1 MRVPCCKVKL
11 TEKRISQGTSSNSYL
26 ETPLPQL
33 PFQLT
38 VYPLCVAWCGFFQK
52 NERWFEDTLPNLIE
66 FHFKQAFR
74 VTPST
79 FRYLVKSLACVL
91 NRLSTQM
98 RMAIS
103 VEKRVAIGL
112 YRLCSSAEDRTIAH
126 LFAVGR
132 STVNVLWRQ
141 FCTAV
146 IEQLEGQWLCMC
158 TATCPTTS
166 DNFLP

>member
-1 MRVPCCKVKL
+1 M
-11 TEKRISQGTSSNSYL
+11 
-26 ETPLPQL
+26 
-33 PFQLT
+33 
-38 VYPLCVAWCGFFQK
+38 
-52 NERWFEDTLPNLIE
+52 
-66 FHFKQAFR
+66 
-74 VTPST
+74 TPST
-79 FRYLVKSLACVL
+79 FRYLVESLACVL
-91 NRLSTQM
+91 NHLNTQM

-146 IEQLEGQWLCMC
+146 IEQLEGQWLCMVRRDM
-158 TATCPTTS
+158 P
-166 DNFLP
+166 DHVR